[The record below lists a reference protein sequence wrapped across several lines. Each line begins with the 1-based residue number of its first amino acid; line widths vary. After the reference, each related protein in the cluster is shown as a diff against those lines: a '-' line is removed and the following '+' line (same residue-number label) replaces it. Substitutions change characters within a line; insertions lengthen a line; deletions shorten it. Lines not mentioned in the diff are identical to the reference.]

1 MDKINTRQYFDETG
15 SVKYNQVLL
24 PQHLVTEVLKSLN
37 RKANKPPVISKM
49 LIETQQK
56 YYYHGIA
63 KLVRKWVQGC
73 VTCIRDKRIPNSSIM
88 PELPNLPNGTSV
100 QRTRCKMT
108 CYRTYPQAVDMKT
121 SSPQWTFLQD
131 IFSLTQ
137 SLTPRSQIRQ
147 GLYLIS

>member
-37 RKANKPPVISKM
+37 GKANKPPVISKM
-49 LIETQQK
+49 LIETRQK

-73 VTCIRDKRIPNSSIM
+73 ETCIRDKRIPNSSIM
-88 PELPNLPNGTSV
+88 PLHNLLDLS
-100 QRTRCKMT
+100 
-108 CYRTYPQAVDMKT
+108 
-121 SSPQWTFLQD
+121 
-131 IFSLTQ
+131 
-137 SLTPRSQIRQ
+137 
-147 GLYLIS
+147 